1 MNLIT
6 PELGLLFWQT
16 ITFLCLLLLL
26 SRFAW
31 KPIMSSLRERE
42 ETIENALKSAELARK
57 EMAKLRADN
66 ERLLDEARA
75 ERDAM
80 MRKAQQT
87 ADTIVEEAKN
97 KAAAESNRIVESAR
111 AAILAERQAAVDDIR
126 RQIAVLSVDVAEK
139 VLRRQLQDEPQ
150 QRQLVDRL
158 VKDIHLS

>member
-6 PELGLLFWQT
+6 PEFGLLFWQT
-16 ITFLCLLLLL
+16 ITFLFLLLLL

-42 ETIENALKSAELARK
+42 ETIEGALRSAELARQ

-111 AAILAERQAAVDDIR
+111 AAIQSERQAAIDDIR
-126 RQIAVLSVDVAEK
+126 RQVATLSVEVAEK
-139 VLRRQLQDEPQ
+139 VIRRQLKDEPQ
-150 QRQLVDRL
+150 QRQLVDQF

>member
-6 PELGLLFWQT
+6 PEFGLLFWQT
-16 ITFLCLLLLL
+16 ITFLVLLLLL
-26 SRFAW
+26 GRFAW

-42 ETIENALKSAELARK
+42 ETIEGALRSAELARQ
-57 EMAKLRADN
+57 EMTKLRADN

-87 ADTIVEEAKN
+87 ADAIVEEAKN

-111 AAILAERQAAVDDIR
+111 TAIQSERQAAIDDIR
-126 RQIAVLSVDVAEK
+126 RQVATLSVDIAEK
-139 VLRRQLQDEPQ
+139 VIRRQINGDTQ
-150 QRQLVDRL
+150 QRQLVDQF

>member
-6 PELGLLFWQT
+6 PEFGLLFWQT
-16 ITFLCLLLLL
+16 ITFLFLLLLL

-42 ETIENALKSAELARK
+42 ETIEGALRSAELARQ
-57 EMAKLRADN
+57 EMTKLRADN

-111 AAILAERQAAVDDIR
+111 AAIQSERQAAIDDIR
-126 RQIAVLSVDVAEK
+126 RQVATLSVDIAEK
-139 VLRRQLQDEPQ
+139 VIRRQINGDTQ
-150 QRQLVDRL
+150 QRQLVDQF

>member
-6 PELGLLFWQT
+6 PEFGLLFWQT
-16 ITFLCLLLLL
+16 ITFLALLLLL

-31 KPIMSSLRERE
+31 KPIMNSLRERE
-42 ETIENALKSAELARK
+42 ETIEGALRSAELARQ
-57 EMAKLRADN
+57 EMTKLRADN

-87 ADTIVEEAKN
+87 ADAIVEEAKN

-111 AAILAERQAAVDDIR
+111 AAILSERQAAIDDIR
-126 RQIAVLSVDVAEK
+126 RQVATLSVDIAEK
-139 VLRRQLQDEPQ
+139 VIRRQINGDTQ
-150 QRQLVDRL
+150 QRQLVDQF

>member
-6 PELGLLFWQT
+6 PEFGLLFWQT
-16 ITFLCLLLLL
+16 ITFLVLLLLL
-26 SRFAW
+26 GRFAW

-42 ETIENALKSAELARK
+42 ETIEGALRSAELARQ
-57 EMAKLRADN
+57 EMTKLRADN

-87 ADTIVEEAKN
+87 ADAIVEEAKN

-111 AAILAERQAAVDDIR
+111 AAIQSERQAAIDDIR
-126 RQIAVLSVDVAEK
+126 RQVATLSVDIAEK
-139 VLRRQLQDEPQ
+139 VIRRQINGDTQ
-150 QRQLVDRL
+150 QRQLVDQF

>member
-6 PELGLLFWQT
+6 PDFGLLFWQT
-16 ITFLCLLLLL
+16 ITFLVLLLLL

-42 ETIENALKSAELARK
+42 ETIEGALRSAELARV
-57 EMAKLRADN
+57 EMTKLRADN

-87 ADTIVEEAKN
+87 ADAIVEEAKN
-97 KAAAESNRIVESAR
+97 KAATESNRIVESAR
-111 AAILAERQAAVDDIR
+111 AAIQSERQAAIDDIR
-126 RQIAVLSVDVAEK
+126 RQVATLSVDIAEK
-139 VLRRQLQDEPQ
+139 IIRRQINGDTQ
-150 QRQLVDRL
+150 QRQLVDQF

>member
-6 PELGLLFWQT
+6 PEFGLLFWQT
-16 ITFLCLLLLL
+16 ITFLFLLLLL

-42 ETIENALKSAELARK
+42 ETIEGALRSAELARQ

-80 MRKAQQT
+80 MRRAQQT

-111 AAILAERQAAVDDIR
+111 AAIQSERQAAIDDIR
-126 RQIAVLSVDVAEK
+126 RQVATLSVEVAEK
-139 VLRRQLQDEPQ
+139 VIRRQLKDDTQ
-150 QRQLVDRL
+150 QRQLVDQF

>member
-6 PELGLLFWQT
+6 PEFGLLFWQT
-16 ITFLCLLLLL
+16 LTFLVLLLLL
-26 SRFAW
+26 GRFAW

-42 ETIENALKSAELARK
+42 ETIEGALRSAELARQ
-57 EMAKLRADN
+57 EMTKLRADN

-87 ADTIVEEAKN
+87 ADAIVEEAKN

-111 AAILAERQAAVDDIR
+111 AAIQSERQAAIDDIR
-126 RQIAVLSVDVAEK
+126 RQVATLSVDIAEK
-139 VLRRQLQDEPQ
+139 VIRRQINGDPQ
-150 QRQLVDRL
+150 QRQLVDQF